1 MLSRFLALCA
11 VVVFG
16 ATAAELSLREAVTLA
31 LSQHP
36 DLRKAE
42 LQVALVELQFQASQA
57 KTILPTLS
65 LSLTPGKGLWPEA
78 GLSAS
83 LSLPVGTTNRLYGGI
98 QFQPDIGSSWTW
110 NLGFSLTLD
119 FTRPMAAAES
129 LDKLAA
135 NVEES
140 RRAFERTKNSVILS
154 VIRGYTSLLSQQAK
168 ADQARSA
175 LDKAQENL
183 ALVEEKA
190 KAGLASELE
199 VLQARLSVIQA
210 QLAWEQAWDDFHTQK
225 RQFLQ
230 EQLGLLEDRDLL
242 PVTLDREALVQA
254 AQDFLQKLDL
264 DAAVERISE
273 VRSAQEKLKEA
284 HDNLEQ
290 VRLSWLPTV
299 TVELSTGPTGL
310 RLGWTVR
317 VDLFA
322 PDRTAQTKM
331 AEVQVATAML
341 ALETAR
347 ASARQKLVREVNSVL
362 SALKALARLPME
374 EERWALEEE
383 ITRRRY
389 EAGIVSETEWREFLA
404 SKEAFLREAK
414 ERELSLLL
422 SYLSLQAAL
431 EWPMDWEAWV
441 P

>member
-1 MLSRFLALCA
+1 MLRRFLALC

-42 LQVALVELQFQASQA
+42 LQVVLAELQFQASRV

-65 LSLTPGKGLWPEA
+65 LSLVPGKGLWPEA
-78 GLSAS
+78 GLAAS
-83 LSLPVGTTNRLYGGI
+83 LSLPVGTTNRVSGGL
-98 QFQPDIGSSWTW
+98 QFQPGTGSSWTW

-135 NVEES
+135 GVEDS
-140 RRAFERTKNSVILS
+140 RRALERTKNSVILS
-154 VIRGYTSLLSQQAK
+154 VIQGYTGLLSQQAK
-168 ADQARSA
+168 VDQARRNV
-175 LDKAQENL
+175 DKAKENL
-183 ALVEEKA
+183 ASVEQKA
-190 KAGLASELE
+190 RAGLASELE

-210 QLAWEQAWDDFHTQK
+210 QLAWEQAWDDFQTQK
-225 RQFLQ
+225 QRFLQ
-230 EQLGLLEDRDLL
+230 EQLGIGEDRDLV
-242 PVTLDREALVQA
+242 PVTLDREALVRA
-254 AQDFLQKLDL
+254 VQDFLHNLDL
-264 DAAVERISE
+264 DAAVEHTTE
-273 VRSAQEKLKEA
+273 VRTAQEKLQEA
-284 HDNLEQ
+284 QKSLEQ
-290 VRLSWLPTV
+290 VRMSWLPTAA
-299 TVELSTGPTGL
+299 VEVSTGPTGL
-310 RLGWTVR
+310 RLSWTLR
-317 VDLFA
+317 FDLFA
-322 PDRTAQTKM
+322 PDRTAQLKM
-331 AEVQVATAML
+331 AEVQVATATL

-347 ASARQKLVREVNSVL
+347 GSARQKLVREVNNVL
-362 SALKALARLPME
+362 SALKALERLPME

-389 EAGIVSETEWREFLA
+389 EAGIVSETEWQEFLA

-414 ERELSLLL
+414 EREVSLLL

-431 EWPMDWEAWV
+431 EWPMDWEAWL